1 MWCSAMDALL
11 AFEVDHMHCFVKL
24 EGALSA
30 SCYAFPPGRAWCNK
44 WWAAATGPRRGWVA
58 VVECS
63 MWLANIC
70 LSRACWTWGDRRLS
84 NAGGL
89 FGRYLCSSF
98 IRRRSC
104 WAEARN
110 IAVFC
115 YSFCDQIG
123 SVLRHLHRYGKFIF
137 VSISEWWSADLIVY
151 IEQWLHWFLWS

>member
-1 MWCSAMDALL
+1 MYAMWCSAMDALL
-11 AFEVDHMHCFVKL
+11 AFEVDHMHCFIKL
-24 EGALSA
+24 EGALFA

-84 NAGGL
+84 TAGGL

-104 WAEARN
+104 WAEARK

-123 SVLRHLHRYGKFIF
+123 
-137 VSISEWWSADLIVY
+137 IVFWD
-151 IEQWLHWFLWS
+151 ICIGTGNSFLFRSQNDDQQIW